1 MIERPKLLTIVIAF
15 SLIGVIGLYLYSIS
29 LEPKRMAIKDIG
41 EEDIGSLVEVE
52 AYIEDLYVTKNNNLI
67 ITLIDHQTN
76 HTLTVFVVSDVYENL
91 NNKEELTPGAKI
103 IVNGEV
109 CEYEGELE
117 IKVTSSNGIRIII
130 VKDETFY
137 TFD

>member
-1 MIERPKLLTIVIAF
+1 MIERPKLLTIVIVF

-41 EEDIGSLVEVE
+41 EDDIGSLVEVE

-76 HTLTVFVVSDVYENL
+76 HTLTVFVISDVYEIL
-91 NNKEELTPGAKI
+91 ANKEELILGAEI
-103 IVNGEV
+103 IVKGEV

-117 IKVTSSNGIRIII
+117 IKVTSTDGIKIINAA
-130 VKDETFY
+130 
-137 TFD
+137 

>member
-1 MIERPKLLTIVIAF
+1 
-15 SLIGVIGLYLYSIS
+15 
-29 LEPKRMAIKDIG
+29 MAIKDIG

-67 ITLIDHQTN
+67 ITLIDNQTN

-91 NNKEELTPGAKI
+91 NNKEEITPGAKI
-103 IVNGEV
+103 IVKGEV

-117 IKVTSSNGIRIII
+117 IKVTSTDGIKII
-130 VKDETFY
+130 KT
-137 TFD
+137 

>member
-41 EEDIGSLVEVE
+41 EDDIGSLVEVE
-52 AYIEDLYVTKNNNLI
+52 AYIKDLWITEYNNLI
-67 ITLIDHQTN
+67 ITLVDPQTN

-91 NNKEELTPGAKI
+91 NNKEELTPGAEI
-103 IVNGEV
+103 IVKGEV
-109 CEYEGELE
+109 CEYEGKLE
-117 IKVTSSNGIRIII
+117 IKVTSTDGIKIINAA
-130 VKDETFY
+130 
-137 TFD
+137 

>member
-1 MIERPKLLTIVIAF
+1 
-15 SLIGVIGLYLYSIS
+15 
-29 LEPKRMAIKDIG
+29 MAIKDIG

-67 ITLIDHQTN
+67 ITLIDNQTN
-76 HTLTVFVVSDVYENL
+76 HTLTVFVISDVYENL
-91 NNKEELTPGAKI
+91 NNKEELTSGAKI

-117 IKVTSSNGIRIII
+117 IKVISSNGIRII
-130 VKDETFY
+130 KAT
-137 TFD
+137 

>member
-1 MIERPKLLTIVIAF
+1 VIERPKLLTIVIAF

-41 EEDIGSLVEVE
+41 EDDIGSLVEVE

-67 ITLIDHQTN
+67 ITLIDRQTN

-91 NNKEELTPGAKI
+91 NNKEELTPGAEV
-103 IVNGEV
+103 IVKGEV

-130 VKDETFY
+130 VKD
-137 TFD
+137 